1 MSSSI
6 SNRILSIYKSRNT
19 ILEHLEKL
27 KYNVSD
33 YNAFSINEI
42 DAMYVN
48 TQLDMLL
55 SHSTEDKKV
64 YVKYYLFSKT
74 TSKQIRPQIL
84 DNIIED
90 LYEIDNVLTPKDSLV
105 IIIDEEPNDTIINK
119 LTYLYE
125 RTGIFV
131 VIHNI
136 KRLQFNLLNHVLCPS
151 VMILDEK
158 EVEEMN
164 VALNLK
170 SNLKLLPEISRYDPL
185 ALVIMLRPGQ
195 VAKFIRASSTALYT
209 PYYRICV

>member
-1 MSSSI
+1 MSSSL

-42 DAMYVN
+42 DAMFVN
-48 TQLDMLL
+48 SQLDMLI
-55 SHSTEDKKV
+55 SHTSDDKKV
-64 YVKYYLFSKT
+64 YIKYYLFSKT
-74 TSKQIRPQIL
+74 TSKQIRPQVL
-84 DNIIED
+84 DTVIED
-90 LYEIDNVLTPKDSLV
+90 LYEIDNILTPKDSLV

-136 KRLQFNLLNHVLCPS
+136 KRLQFNLLNHVLCPIVS
-151 VMILDEK
+151 ILDKK
-158 EVEEMN
+158 EEEEIS
-164 VALNLK
+164 VSLNLK

-209 PYYRICV
+209 PYYRICI